1 MTNSKLLNHLL
12 EYIYMIDNDTRNKIF
27 CQISSENKKVFVYT
41 NYIGFVDNICF
52 SNLSNIGFRYMQLKF
67 KPAIDI
73 LKYNS
78 LEDFVEFYISRYFND
93 NKASILEYLYYCID
107 AYVRINSII
116 YYGLFDIDD
125 NEYIAEYGRMLK
137 NIDLNDSFYSQYN
150 SLNQLYNYII
160 KGDFRKHNISF
171 PEYKYKIK
179 SLESIA
185 NNKVISD
192 ILDMVTDNDKIQ
204 VLTSTNDLINI
215 SKLGYTICNI
225 LYKDDII
232 PLCSKN
238 GIYYVILKN
247 NHSQILLCSNIK
259 HKMIIIER
267 EKDIKYDVII
277 NEEE

>member
-1 MTNSKLLNHLL
+1 
-12 EYIYMIDNDTRNKIF
+12 MIDNDTRNKIF

-52 SNLSNIGFRYMQLKF
+52 SYLSNIGFRYMQLKF

-73 LKYNS
+73 LKYDS

-116 YYGLFDIDD
+116 YSGLFDIDD

-215 SKLGYTICNI
+215 SKLGYTVCNI

>member
-27 CQISSENKKVFVYT
+27 CQISSENNKVFVYT

-73 LKYNS
+73 LKYDS

-116 YYGLFDIDD
+116 YSGLFDIDD

-160 KGDFRKHNISF
+160 KDDFRKHNISF

>member
-27 CQISSENKKVFVYT
+27 CQISSENNKVFVYT

-116 YYGLFDIDD
+116 YSGLFDIDD

-185 NNKVISD
+185 TNKVISD

>member
-1 MTNSKLLNHLL
+1 
-12 EYIYMIDNDTRNKIF
+12 MIDNDTRNKIF
-27 CQISSENKKVFVYT
+27 CQISSENNKVFVYT

-78 LEDFVEFYISRYFND
+78 LEDFVESYISRYFND

-116 YYGLFDIDD
+116 YSGLFDIDD

>member
-12 EYIYMIDNDTRNKIF
+12 EYIYMIDNDTRDKIF
-27 CQISSENKKVFVYT
+27 CQISSENNKVFVYT

-67 KPAIDI
+67 KPTIDI

-116 YYGLFDIDD
+116 YSGLFDIDD

-137 NIDLNDSFYSQYN
+137 NIDFNDSFYSQYN

>member
-27 CQISSENKKVFVYT
+27 CQISSENNKVFVYT

-73 LKYNS
+73 LKYDS

-116 YYGLFDIDD
+116 YFGLFDIDD

>member
-12 EYIYMIDNDTRNKIF
+12 EYIYMIDNDTRDKIF
-27 CQISSENKKVFVYT
+27 CQISSENNKVFVYT

-52 SNLSNIGFRYMQLKF
+52 SNLSKVGFRYMQLKF

-116 YYGLFDIDD
+116 YSGLFDVDD

-238 GIYYVILKN
+238 GVYYVILKN

>member
-27 CQISSENKKVFVYT
+27 CQISSENNKVFVYT

-73 LKYNS
+73 LKYDS

-116 YYGLFDIDD
+116 YSGLFDIDD

>member
-27 CQISSENKKVFVYT
+27 CQISSENNKVFVYT

-116 YYGLFDIDD
+116 YSGLFDIDD

-215 SKLGYTICNI
+215 SKLGYTVCNI

>member
-27 CQISSENKKVFVYT
+27 CQISSENNKVFVYT

-67 KPAIDI
+67 KPTIDI
-73 LKYNS
+73 LKYDS

-116 YYGLFDIDD
+116 YSGLFDIDD

-137 NIDLNDSFYSQYN
+137 NIDLNDSFYSQ
-150 SLNQLYNYII
+150 
-160 KGDFRKHNISF
+160 
-171 PEYKYKIK
+171 YKYKIK

-215 SKLGYTICNI
+215 SKLGYTVCNI

-267 EKDIKYDVII
+267 EKDI
-277 NEEE
+277 

>member
-27 CQISSENKKVFVYT
+27 CQISSENNKVFVYT

-52 SNLSNIGFRYMQLKF
+52 SYLSNIGFRYMQLKF
-67 KPAIDI
+67 KPTIDI
-73 LKYNS
+73 LKYDS

-116 YYGLFDIDD
+116 YSGLFDIDD

-160 KGDFRKHNISF
+160 KDDFRKHNISF

>member
-27 CQISSENKKVFVYT
+27 CQISSENNKVFVYT

-67 KPAIDI
+67 KPTIDI

-150 SLNQLYNYII
+150 SLNQLYNYIV

-232 PLCSKN
+232 PLCTKN

>member
-67 KPAIDI
+67 KPTIDI
-73 LKYNS
+73 LKYDS

>member
-27 CQISSENKKVFVYT
+27 CQISSENNKVFVYT

-232 PLCSKN
+232 PLCTKN

-247 NHSQILLCSNIK
+247 NRSQILLCSNIK

>member
-27 CQISSENKKVFVYT
+27 CQISSENNKVFVYT

-116 YYGLFDIDD
+116 YSGLFDIDD

-192 ILDMVTDNDKIQ
+192 ILDMVTDNDKIE

>member
-12 EYIYMIDNDTRNKIF
+12 EYIYMIDNDTRDKIF
-27 CQISSENKKVFVYT
+27 CQISSENNKVFVYT

-52 SNLSNIGFRYMQLKF
+52 SNLSKVGFRYMQLKF

-116 YYGLFDIDD
+116 YSGLFDVDD

-179 SLESIA
+179 SLESIT

-238 GIYYVILKN
+238 GVYYVILKN

>member
-27 CQISSENKKVFVYT
+27 CQISSENNKVFVYT

-73 LKYNS
+73 LKYDS

-116 YYGLFDIDD
+116 YSGLFDIDD

-160 KGDFRKHNISF
+160 KDDFRKHNISF

-204 VLTSTNDLINI
+204 ILTSTNDLINI
-215 SKLGYTICNI
+215 SKLGYTVCNI

>member
-12 EYIYMIDNDTRNKIF
+12 EYIYMIDNDTRYKIF
-27 CQISSENKKVFVYT
+27 YQISSENNTVFVYT

-52 SNLSNIGFRYMQLKF
+52 SNLSSVGFRYMQLTF
-67 KPAIDI
+67 KPSIDI

-116 YYGLFDIDD
+116 YSGLFDVDD

-238 GIYYVILKN
+238 GVYYVILKN
-247 NHSQILLCSNIK
+247 NQSQILLCSNIK